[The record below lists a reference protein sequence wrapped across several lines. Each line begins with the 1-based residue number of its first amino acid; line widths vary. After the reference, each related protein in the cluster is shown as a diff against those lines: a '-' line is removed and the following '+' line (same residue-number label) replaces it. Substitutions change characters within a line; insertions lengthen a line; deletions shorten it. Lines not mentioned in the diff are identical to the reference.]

1 MKEKK
6 TKKTNSYK
14 NGLKIIAVAMVI
26 GGVAGGISGGLY
38 EAAKAYGIGIDM
50 AGITALFQGVLAPLQ
65 AIIFAVSV
73 ILGETSHRRLKAICE
88 KQQTAE
94 DEECDRLEYE
104 EEKEGAFGMNTSV
117 VSQVLCILFLT
128 FGYSMKYITGGGHAF
143 RFLAACTIF
152 IACFVYEYFWQ
163 IRYVKLIQKTHP
175 EKKGDPSSLKFQEQW
190 LESCDEAEKE
200 IIYRSS
206 YKAFMTVNRTV
217 PILLVG
223 TMVAHL
229 YFDTGMFAVVVVSII
244 WLVTQF
250 TYARSCVRLRETRT
264 LVR

>member
-1 MKEKK
+1 MKE
-6 TKKTNSYK
+6 KKTNSYK
-14 NGLKIIAVAMVI
+14 RALKIMVV
-26 GGVAGGISGGLY
+26 GGVLGGISGGLCM
-38 EAAKAYGIGIDM
+38 AAKTHGSGLYLKEII
-50 AGITALFQGVLAPLQ
+50 VLIQSMMAPLLG
-65 AIIFAVSV
+65 IIFAGSV
-73 ILGETSHRRLKAICE
+73 ILEEGSYRRLKTICE

-104 EEKEGAFGMNTSV
+104 EEKEGAFGMNV
-117 VSQVLCILFLT
+117 NVLSQILCILVLT
-128 FGYSMKYITGGGHAF
+128 FGYSMKYITADGHAY
-143 RFLAACTIF
+143 RFLAACMIF
-152 IACFVYEYFWQ
+152 VACFLYEYFWQ

-175 EKKGDPSSLKFQEQW
+175 EKKGDPASLKFQEQW

-206 YKAFMTVNRTV
+206 YKAFMTVNRTIPV
-217 PILLVG
+217 LLVG

-244 WLVTQF
+244 WLLTQF
-250 TYARSCVRLRETRT
+250 TYTRSCVKLRETRA